1 MVVDGTQV
9 YYGLSDE
16 TEWSTTPWD
25 DDDNIIYLQWGD
37 GGGKGNEVQRNK
49 GIRGEMALTAQIKLM
64 MLFTMKMVPHK

>member
-1 MVVDGTQV
+1 MGCLMKLNDPQHRGMMM
-9 YYGLSDE
+9 
-16 TEWSTTPWD
+16 
-25 DDDNIIYLQWGD
+25 IISSIYTGGN